1 MNRTDNMIKRRTLLI
16 ATAASLATPMLRAQ
30 TLPAGPIRIIVGF
43 PPGGGTDIL
52 ARVLAPHLQA
62 AWKTIVV
69 VENKAG
75 AAGVLAADYVAK
87 QPADGN
93 TLLMAHINSH
103 AIAPALQPKLT
114 YNPEADFAPIALV
127 GVTPNLLIC
136 NQDQPAKTV
145 KDLVALCKSKPGHI
159 TFGSSGPA
167 SAQQLALELFK
178 FQAKVF
184 ALHIPYRGSGPLI
197 TDLIGGQV
205 MYSFE
210 TMTAATPHVKSG
222 KVVAVAQTRT
232 ARSKAYPNVP
242 TVAEEGFPGFDATTW
257 YGLAG
262 PGKLPSA
269 LVKRMNEDINR
280 ALAVPEVM
288 ERLGAAGAEDA
299 GGTPEKFAEFMRA
312 ERDKYI
318 KLARDAQ
325 IRIES

>member
-1 MNRTDNMIKRRTLLI
+1 MIRRRTLI
-16 ATAASLATPMLRAQ
+16 TASAASLAAPLLRAQ
-30 TLPAGPIRIIVGF
+30 MMPNFPQGPIRIIVGF

-52 ARVLAPHLQA
+52 ARVLAPHLQNM
-62 AWKTIVV
+62 WKTSVV
-69 VENKAG
+69 IENKAG

-114 YNPEADFAPIALV
+114 YNPETDFAPIALV

-136 NQDQPAKTV
+136 NVDQPAKTV
-145 KDLVALCKSKPGHI
+145 KDLVALCKAKPGHI

-167 SAQQLALELFK
+167 SAQHLALELFK
-178 FQAKVF
+178 FQAKLF

-232 ARSKAYPNVP
+232 QRSKAYPNVP
-242 TVAEEGFPGFDATTW
+242 TVAESGFPGFDATTW

-262 PGKLPSA
+262 PGKLPAA

-280 ALAVPEVM
+280 ALAMPEVV

-299 GGTPEKFAEFMRA
+299 GGTPEKFADFMRA

-318 KLARDAQ
+318 KLVRDAQ
-325 IRIES
+325 IKIES

>member
-1 MNRTDNMIKRRTLLI
+1 MMKRRTLI
-16 ATAASLATPMLRAQ
+16 TATAAALAAPMLRAQ
-30 TLPAGPIRIIVGF
+30 TLPSGPVRIIVGF

-62 AWKTIVV
+62 AWKTNVLI
-69 VENKAG
+69 ENKAG

-93 TLLMAHINSH
+93 TILMAHINSH

-114 YNPEADFAPIALV
+114 YNAETDFSPISLV

-136 NQDQPAKTV
+136 NADQPAKTV
-145 KDLVALCKSKPGHI
+145 KDLVALCRAKPGHI

-167 SAQQLALELFK
+167 SAQHLALELFK
-178 FQAKVF
+178 HQAKVF

-210 TMTAATPHVKSG
+210 TMTAATPHVKGG
-222 KVVAVAQTRT
+222 KAIAVAQTRPK
-232 ARSKAYPNVP
+232 RSKAYPNVP
-242 TVAEEGFPGFDATTW
+242 TLDEEGFPGFDATTW

-262 PGKLPSA
+262 PGRMSPA
-269 LVKRMNEDINR
+269 IVKRMNEDVNT
-280 ALAVPEVM
+280 ALLIPEVAQ
-288 ERLGAAGAEDA
+288 RLASAGAEDS
-299 GGTPEKFAEFMRA
+299 GGTPERFAEFMRS
-312 ERDKYI
+312 ERSKYAKLVKDAGI
-318 KLARDAQ
+318 KVD
-325 IRIES
+325 S

>member
-1 MNRTDNMIKRRTLLI
+1 MMRRRTLVT
-16 ATAASLATPMLRAQ
+16 AAAASLATPMPRAQ
-30 TLPAGPIRIIVGF
+30 SIPQGPIRIIVGF

-62 AWKTIVV
+62 AWKTSVV
-69 VENKAG
+69 VENKSG

-93 TLLMAHINSH
+93 VLLMAHINSH
-103 AIAPALQPKLT
+103 AIAPALQSRLA
-114 YNPEADFAPIALV
+114 YNPEADFAPISLV

-136 NQDQPAKTV
+136 NVDQPAKTV
-145 KDLVALCKSKPGHI
+145 TDLVALCRSKPGHV

-167 SAQQLALELFK
+167 SAQHLALELFK
-178 FQAKVF
+178 YQAQVF

-222 KVVAVAQTRT
+222 RVVAVAQTRPQ
-232 ARSKAYPNVP
+232 RSKAYPNVP

-262 PGKLPSA
+262 PGKLAPA

-280 ALAVPEVM
+280 ALAMPEVI
-288 ERLGAAGAEDA
+288 ERLSSVGAEDS
-299 GGTPEKFAEFMRA
+299 GGTPERFAEFMRA
-312 ERDKYI
+312 ERDKYA
-318 KLARDAQ
+318 KLAKDAN
-325 IRIES
+325 IRIET